1 MQCAL
6 DDYDD
11 DVMMCIRVSN
21 GRPVVVPCM
30 GPRDGGEGV
39 RLGMGWVGSWVHK
52 FA

>member
-30 GPRDGGEGV
+30 GPRGGGGWGGGLV
-39 RLGMGWVGSWVHK
+39 GYGLGWVMGP
-52 FA
+52 